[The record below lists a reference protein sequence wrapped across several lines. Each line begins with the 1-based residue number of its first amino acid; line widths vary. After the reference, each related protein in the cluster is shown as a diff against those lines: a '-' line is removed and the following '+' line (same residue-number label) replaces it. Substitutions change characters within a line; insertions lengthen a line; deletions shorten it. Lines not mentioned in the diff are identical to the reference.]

1 MGGEDRTGGTPEARR
16 GTEKRVTKVT
26 TSASDVAQEHVLMS
40 EWMYIRRK
48 GARNGTVLIRL
59 RNSLAEKGEKK
70 KNHDSRQ
77 LCFHF
82 WLKSALTCMP
92 DKRVAIVT
100 PAISKLLLFWPRRDA
115 RRPCHCLRLPLF
127 EPEMSGA
134 QHADLARA
142 AGRRSTPLTQ
152 NPRCVKSIHLRPKST
167 PPHPKRQTLHQQPP

>member
-70 KNHDSRQ
+70 K
-77 LCFHF
+77 
-82 WLKSALTCMP
+82 KP
-92 DKRVAIVT
+92 
-100 PAISKLLLFWPRRDA
+100 
-115 RRPCHCLRLPLF
+115 
-127 EPEMSGA
+127 
-134 QHADLARA
+134 
-142 AGRRSTPLTQ
+142 
-152 NPRCVKSIHLRPKST
+152 
-167 PPHPKRQTLHQQPP
+167 